1 MRACYAF
8 LLLLFS
14 QNILAQACIIESVNE
29 QVEVKICQQN
39 NNIPEQLSKTGFCQP
54 QLKGQKPTVT
64 FVDDCPSGSFGICRS
79 AQSVGV
85 PYQQDI
91 YYYGVA
97 TDALYLK
104 PACEQQSQGTWVT
117 EEQ

>member
-8 LLLLFS
+8 LLLLIS

-29 QVEVKICQQN
+29 QVEVKICEQN
-39 NNIPEQLSKTGFCQP
+39 NNIPEKLFKTGFCEP
-54 QLKGQKPTVT
+54 QLKGHKPTVT
-64 FVDDCPSGSFGICRS
+64 FVDDCPSGSFDICRS

>member
-1 MRACYAF
+1 MRACYV
-8 LLLLFS
+8 LLLLLIS
-14 QNILAQACIIESVNE
+14 QNIFAQACIIESADE
-29 QVEVKICQQN
+29 RIQIKICQQN
-39 NNIPEQLSKTGFCQP
+39 RSIPEQLFKTGFCQP
-54 QLKGQKPTVT
+54 QLKGQKTTVT
-64 FVDDCPSGSFGICRS
+64 FVDVCPSGSFGICRS

>member
-1 MRACYAF
+1 MRACYA
-8 LLLLFS
+8 LLLLLIS
-14 QNILAQACIIESVNE
+14 QQLFAQACIIESVNE

-39 NNIPEQLSKTGFCQP
+39 NNIPEQLIKTGFCQP
-54 QLKGQKPTVT
+54 QLKGQKTTVT